1 MRAVYPYSSRLF
13 TIYSQKDKI
22 DWVNQNQIKRFL
34 VWYNNYKTFVQISN
48 YLKLARLH
56 QPTGIWLLFLPCL
69 CGIFLALKKM
79 PEVNLPQAYHVIFLF
94 FIGSLLMRSAGCV
107 INDLIDVKFD
117 ALVERTKTRLLASK
131 KISKKQALIF
141 LACLL
146 FAAALV
152 LFQFNK
158 HTIFSGFFIM
168 NFVLLYPLMKRL
180 TYYPQVFL
188 GLTFNF
194 GIIMSSLALL
204 NFITPESLILYIAC
218 VFWTLIYDTI
228 YAFQDIED
236 DLKIGVKSSAIA
248 FQNRPKLVLN
258 LLNLIMAILLFY
270 LGFKANF
277 NIGFFAIIFASIVL
291 LAYKINKCDFKDQK
305 NCLNLFKENVFFGTL
320 ISLAILIG

>member
-1 MRAVYPYSSRLF
+1 
-13 TIYSQKDKI
+13 
-22 DWVNQNQIKRFL
+22 
-34 VWYNNYKTFVQISN
+34 VQISN

-79 PEVNLPQAYHVIFLF
+79 PEVNLPQIYYLTFMFFL
-94 FIGSLLMRSAGCV
+94 GSVLMRSAGCV
-107 INDLIDVKFD
+107 INDLLDVKFD
-117 ALVERTKTRLLASK
+117 SLVERTKNRPLASK
-131 KISKKQALIF
+131 KISKKHALIF
-141 LACLL
+141 LAFLL
-146 FAAALV
+146 LGSAV
-152 LFQFNK
+152 ILFQFNK
-158 HTIFSGFFIM
+158 NTIFSGFFIM
-168 NFVLLYPLMKRL
+168 NFVLFYPLMKRL

-194 GIIMSSLALL
+194 GILMSSLALL
-204 NFITPESLILYIAC
+204 NFLTPESLVLYIAT

-248 FQNRPKLVLN
+248 FQNRPKLALN
-258 LLNLIMAILLFY
+258 LLNLAMSILLFY

-277 NIGFFAIIFASIVL
+277 NIGFFAIIFAGVLL
-291 LAYKINKCDFKDQK
+291 LAYKINRCDFKNQK
-305 NCLNLFKENVFFGTL
+305 NCLDLFKQNVFLGTL